1 VGSVASTLTAG
12 IAIMNE
18 LNGFANQLPKI
29 LRDIRFAFAALAAGS
44 RVVSMADNREVIA
57 DLAASAA
64 SIYGR
69 IPHQVN
75 G

>member
-1 VGSVASTLTAG
+1 
-12 IAIMNE
+12 MNE
-18 LNGFANQLPKI
+18 LNGFTNRLQNI

-44 RVVSMADNREVIA
+44 RVVSMADNHEVIA

>member
-18 LNGFANQLPKI
+18 LSSFANRLQNI
-29 LRDIRFAFAALAAGS
+29 LRDIRFGFAALAAGS

-69 IPHQVN
+69 IPHHVN

>member
-18 LNGFANQLPKI
+18 LKDFANRLPKI

-57 DLAASAA
+57 DLAASAE